1 MRAVLLLIDGK
12 VQGVGMRYFIKRNA
26 LKLNVSGYA
35 KNLSNGKVEA
45 LLIGEKENLDKLIY
59 IIKNDSPGLV
69 KSISVN
75 ETNFSTQWEG
85 KFEIL

>member
-1 MRAVLLLIDGK
+1 MKAVLLLIEGK
-12 VQGVGMRYFIKRNA
+12 VQGVGMRYFIRKNA

-35 KNLSNGKVEA
+35 KNLTNGKVEA
-45 LLIGEKENLDKLIY
+45 LLVGQKENLDKLIY
-59 IIKNDSPGLV
+59 IIKNDSPGIV

-75 ETNFSTQWEG
+75 ETDFSIEWDG